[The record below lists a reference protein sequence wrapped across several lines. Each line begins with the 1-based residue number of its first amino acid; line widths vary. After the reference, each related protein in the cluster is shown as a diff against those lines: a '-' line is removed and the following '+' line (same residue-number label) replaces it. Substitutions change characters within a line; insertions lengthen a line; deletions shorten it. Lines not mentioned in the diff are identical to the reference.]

1 MCYYAD
7 WKVRVSSSAYRQLRW
22 KVYQDARANLQLNDM
37 GIALFLFVDGQCIV
51 EDCDQEVVV
60 GHIGTASCMACGC
73 WDELPRRQIINAPT
87 LTLLGITSPSLKLP
101 GCPFQVRFN
110 IFFLIFLDSLI
121 ATPSTYG
128 GRYAGY
134 LAIVD

>member
-37 GIALFLFVDGQCIV
+37 GIALFLFVDGQYIV

-73 WDELPRRQIINAPT
+73 WDELPRRQIINAPNVNLARDNFT
-87 LTLLGITSPSLKLP
+87 FPQTTPLP
-101 GCPFQVRFN
+101 VSIEVQL
-110 IFFLIFLDSLI
+110 FFFFKFF
-121 ATPSTYG
+121 
-128 GRYAGY
+128 
-134 LAIVD
+134 

>member
-37 GIALFLFVDGQCIV
+37 GIELFLFVDGQYIV
-51 EDCDQEVVV
+51 EEVVV

-73 WDELPRRQIINAPT
+73 LDELPRRQIM
-87 LTLLGITSPSLKLP
+87 ITDN
-101 GCPFQVRFN
+101 FTFRFN
-110 IFFLIFLDSLI
+110 FFYFLFF
-121 ATPSTYG
+121 
-128 GRYAGY
+128 
-134 LAIVD
+134 